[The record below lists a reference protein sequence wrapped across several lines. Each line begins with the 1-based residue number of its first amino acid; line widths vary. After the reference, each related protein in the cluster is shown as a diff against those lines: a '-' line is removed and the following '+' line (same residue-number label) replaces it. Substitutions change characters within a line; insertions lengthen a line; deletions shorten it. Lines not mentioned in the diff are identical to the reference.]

1 MAPGSD
7 DVSQD
12 LSNDPPRG
20 IRRVAGDKEARSLWS
35 GRPQRAAAKGRRRR
49 IGSFHPCL
57 LEVEATT
64 VRSA

>member
-35 GRPQRAAAKGRRRR
+35 GRPQRAAAKGDDGAVAHVEILRY
-49 IGSFHPCL
+49 
-57 LEVEATT
+57 LEDPDIV
-64 VRSA
+64 